1 MALVQFCIFW
11 NQLGE
16 HIMAFEIINYIQIV
30 KIAFVLGGL
39 NDYEHSCEVAE
50 RDWIKMMPTWWALQ

>member
-11 NQLGE
+11 NQMRE
-16 HIMAFEIINYIQIV
+16 HIVTFEFINYIQIV

-39 NDYEHSCEVAE
+39 NDYEYSCEVAD
-50 RDWIKMMPTWWALQ
+50 RATK